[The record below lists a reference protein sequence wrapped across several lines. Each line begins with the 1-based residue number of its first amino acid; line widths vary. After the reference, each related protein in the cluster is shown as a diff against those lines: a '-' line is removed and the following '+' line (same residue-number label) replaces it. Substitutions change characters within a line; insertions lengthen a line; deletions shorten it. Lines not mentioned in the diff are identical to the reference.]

1 MVGQNQLFEH
11 LCKYYTSKNCLHSN
25 VWLIENDVFCYL
37 YFMANVT
44 HTFSRTIGSTD
55 IVTVDFN
62 PRLKNERI
70 IIVPSERCILM
81 YQMRRH
87 YVTFIDGVFP
97 FRGLKSTVTTSSE
110 PMALLNLRNIRY
122 NSKKSTPSVSHWFS
136 RKLTL
141 THVKIWLSRS

>member
-1 MVGQNQLFEH
+1 
-11 LCKYYTSKNCLHSN
+11 
-25 VWLIENDVFCYL
+25 
-37 YFMANVT
+37 MANVT

-122 NSKKSTPSVSHWFS
+122 NSKKSTPSVSQWF
-136 RKLTL
+136 
-141 THVKIWLSRS
+141 